1 MRPVSQRFLNAVAAS
16 HRMDARARVV
26 PAGLSGTSPGTILAT
41 LDIVGGAV
49 TLDAKAD
56 VRSTLDMDTS
66 AVLWP
71 TSATGPL
78 TPYGNEL
85 FIERGVV
92 YGDGTREWVSQGYF
106 RINTV
111 EQQTA
116 PKGVVHV
123 TGTDRTQGIIDA
135 RLTTPWTFAAGSTVA
150 SVIQA
155 LVTDVYPWAVYDF
168 DSTLST
174 STLAS
179 SQTTTDDRYGFISDL
194 VKSYGMVMYW
204 DYRGFLWIHK
214 APSTTTSLAAISS
227 GAHGTLVTVSR
238 SLARDGIYN
247 ACVASGQ
254 QMSESIPQVLVTVV
268 DNNPTSPTYWSGS
281 FGKVPQFYSSSFIT
295 TTDQATSAATS
306 LLLQSTGLPY
316 SVSFGHVPN
325 PALEPLDPI
334 TVNYPGRSER
344 HVLSQL
350 VIPLG
355 PGSAQTG
362 QTRQLVT
369 GTNFS

>member
-1 MRPVSQRFLNAVAAS
+1 MRPVSQRFLSAVAGS
-16 HRMDARARVV
+16 HRMDARARIV
-26 PAGLSGTSPGTILAT
+26 PAGLSGTSPATVLAT

-49 TLDAKAD
+49 TLDATAD

-71 TSATGPL
+71 TSAASAL
-78 TPYGNEL
+78 TPYGNEI

-106 RINTV
+106 RIQTV

-116 PKGVVHV
+116 PKGSIHV
-123 TGTDRTQGIIDA
+123 TGSDRMAGIRDA
-135 RLTTPWTFAAGSTVA
+135 RLTTPWTFASGATVA
-150 SVIQA
+150 GVIQS

-168 DSTLST
+168 DASLNT

-179 SQTTTDDRYGFISDL
+179 NQTTTDDRYGFISDL

-214 APSTTTSLAAISS
+214 PPSTTTPVASISS
-227 GAHGTLVTVSR
+227 GTNGTLVSLSR
-238 SLARDGIYN
+238 SLVRDGIFN

-254 QMSESIPQVLVTVV
+254 QMSETIPQVLATVV
-268 DNNPTSPTYWSGS
+268 DNNPASPTYWSGP

-295 TTDQATSAATS
+295 TTDQATSAAVS
-306 LLLQSTGLPY
+306 LLQQSTGLPY
-316 SVSFGHVPN
+316 SVDFGHVPN
-325 PALEPLDPI
+325 PALEPLDPV

-350 VIPLG
+350 VIPLN
-355 PGSAQTG
+355 PGSAQTA

-369 GTNFS
+369 GTNFQ